1 MIEIKKPGFVASCAL
16 FAVFFSGLM
25 LVPAASDSAKPRNQA
40 ARWVGTWA
48 SAPQPENPHDSLPA
62 PGFADTT
69 LRQTL
74 HVSLGGERIRV
85 RFSNAFGTTP
95 LKIDS
100 AHVALSMEPGGIE
113 PQTDKALSFDGEPS
127 TSVPPGALAYSDP
140 VDFHLPALADLGITI
155 HLPVAP
161 DGITT
166 HAGSRETSYLLAGN
180 AVSLPDMSRG
190 AHLDHWYFLNGVD
203 VLAADR
209 AAAVA
214 VLGDSITDGRNS
226 TTNGNDRWTDDF
238 ARRLHTSPGT
248 SNIGVLNEG
257 IGGNRLVNDG
267 PGPNALARLD
277 RDVLAQSGVRWL
289 IVLEGINDI
298 GARVTS
304 RVANERPATV
314 QEITAAY
321 DQIIVRAH
329 AHNIL
334 VLGATILP
342 FEGSF
347 YYSSDGESD
356 RQAVNDWIR
365 TSGRFDG
372 VIDFDAAAR
381 DPLDRARLAASV
393 DSGDHLHPGSQGYR
407 LLSDSINLRIFR
419 FSDTARA
426 Q

>member
-1 MIEIKKPGFVASCAL
+1 MIEIKKPGFAASCAL
-16 FAVFFSGLM
+16 FAVFFCFLV
-25 LVPAASDSAKPRNQA
+25 LVPAASDSATPRNT

-48 SAPQPENPHDSLPA
+48 SAPQPENPRDALPA
-62 PGFADTT
+62 PRFADTT

-74 HVSLGGERIRV
+74 RVSLGGERIRV
-85 RFSNAFGTTP
+85 RFSNAFGTTS

-100 AHVALSMEPGGIE
+100 AHVALSTGPGGIE
-113 PQTDKALSFDGEPS
+113 PETDKALSFDGQPS
-127 TSVPPGALAYSDP
+127 TSIPPGALVYSDP
-140 VDFHLPALADLGITI
+140 VDFHLPALADVGITI

-180 AVSLPDMSRG
+180 AVSLRDMSRG

-226 TTNGNDRWTDDF
+226 TTNGNDRWPDDF
-238 ARRLHTSPGT
+238 ARRLRTDPRT

-267 PGPNALARLD
+267 LGPNALARLD

-298 GARVTS
+298 GARVS
-304 RVANERPATV
+304 NQGANERPATV

-342 FEGSF
+342 YEGSF

-356 RQAVNDWIR
+356 RRAVNDWIR

-381 DPLDRARLAASV
+381 DPLDQARLAASV

-419 FSDTARA
+419 FRDTAPA